1 MSDMVS
7 QLFRAQSHLAGTSE
21 PSLWL
26 CLIVTLAFAIVAFL
40 ARAVSFSGG
49 VAGIVVCFLLCAG
62 AGLPALAPLLA
73 VFAMAWLGTK
83 VGYQEKVK
91 IGTAEKIEGRNA
103 FQVLANLSVAAICA
117 TLYSVTGKAAFLV
130 AMAASLSEA
139 AADTVSSEVGQLSK
153 EKARLISTWEAVPA
167 GTDGAITA
175 LGTVS
180 GIAAAMAVSVLMSVE
195 RQFRDQIVQFANG
208 DIASA
213 QHARKILAA
222 TGCDGVMIGR
232 AAQGRPWIF
241 DEVNFFLETGEIRA
255 VLALEK
261 VRDIMRA
268 HLEDLYAFYGDQTG
282 VRVARKHLSWYFR
295 QHPGQEDLRNL
306 LVQIETPEEQLSTLL
321 QHYDT
326 GVERAA

>member
-7 QLFRAQSHLAGTSE
+7 QLFRAYSHFAGTSGR
-21 PSLWL
+21 SLWL

-49 VAGIVVCFLLCAG
+49 VAGVVVCFLLCAG

-83 VGYQEKVK
+83 VGYQKKVK

-103 FQVLANLSVAAICA
+103 LQVLANLSVAAICA
-117 TLYSVTGKAAFLV
+117 TPYSVTGKAAFLV

-139 AADTVSSEVGQLSK
+139 AADTVSSEVGQLSR

-180 GIAAAMAVSVLMSVE
+180 GIAAAMVVSVVCALTGIISWK
-195 RQFRDQIVQFANG
+195 RFA
-208 DIASA
+208 IP
-213 QHARKILAA
+213 ILAA
-222 TGCDGVMIGR
+222 LCGTITDSFLGALFERRKLLNNDT
-232 AAQGRPWIF
+232 
-241 DEVNFFLETGEIRA
+241 VNFLGTLVA
-255 VLALEK
+255 AL
-261 VRDIMRA
+261 IA
-268 HLEDLYAFYGDQTG
+268 ISA
-282 VRVARKHLSWYFR
+282 
-295 QHPGQEDLRNL
+295 
-306 LVQIETPEEQLSTLL
+306 
-321 QHYDT
+321 
-326 GVERAA
+326 